1 MIARRDMRVRL
12 AARRELSPSCFLL
25 ELVTDTPFE
34 AQPGQFGML
43 ACRAGRDPF
52 LRRPFSL
59 AAVGAR
65 GEGTV
70 CELLVKEVGRGS
82 RALREL
88 AVGGELQLLAPLGR
102 GFHLATPEGGRL
114 ALVAGGIGLPPL
126 LFAAERLAAAGQP
139 FDLFLGAAT
148 AAELLLVERCQRAVG
163 AVGGELVLATD
174 DGSRGERGV
183 ITEALARRWASGAA
197 YATALAC
204 GPTPMLA
211 ALTQLARSWGLELQL
226 SLEEPMACGVGVCLG
241 CVVDGADGRRVTTCK
256 EGPVFR
262 ASELAARWWQ

>member
-1 MIARRDMRVRL
+1 MRVRL
-12 AARRELSPSCFLL
+12 AARRELSPTCFLL
-25 ELVTDTPFE
+25 ELVTEARFE

-43 ACRAGRDPF
+43 ACRPGRDPF
-52 LRRPFSL
+52 LRRPYSL
-59 AAVGAR
+59 AAVAAR
-65 GEGTV
+65 DDGTA
-70 CELLVKEVGRGS
+70 CELLVKEVGTGS
-82 RALREL
+82 RALREA

-102 GFHLATPEGGRL
+102 GFDLAAPKGGRA

-126 LFAAERLAAAGQP
+126 LFAAERLAAAGRP

-148 AAELLLVERCQRAVG
+148 AAELLLVERCQRAVA

-183 ITEALARRWASGAA
+183 ITEPLARRVAAGGA
-197 YATALAC
+197 YTTVLAC

-211 ALTQLARSWGLELQL
+211 ALTRLAQSSRLDLQL

-241 CVVDGADGRRVTTCK
+241 CVVERADGRRVPTCQ

-262 ASELAARWWQ
+262 ANELAERWWECPST